1 LTPLCNNHKAKKQK
15 RLLLSRITKSQ
26 QSFFIN
32 PNSIAAMEFITTAQQ
47 QEMAAATILSVCNI
61 DATNRG
67 NFPEAYIERDDDGN
81 VTGLVGL
88 GQETSTTTGKD
99 TEPNFHWDM
108 PPSIG
113 ELQHLEKLAVYN
125 CRSLPSTIENLT
137 ELKELS
143 LHFCSQM
150 AYLPAEISNLY
161 NLKDVRIHGDTAMQR
176 IIPCLRML
184 PNLRFLYYRSVN
196 GADKFM
202 LRETMVEDLLDPQVE
217 FKHSLEILDVEGGD
231 LLEDDVAELFSK
243 VLPEYPQLQRI
254 FIPNNLIRHL
264 TPILKAH
271 PDVIPPNVR
280 LRQLNLLGN
289 PVLNGTFLEDK
300 DVPTEQASL
309 LKLVTLHE
317 ELTSLGR
324 GITESP
330 LCTTPTLLTLDLNE
344 GGRVLLSKRF
354 RPIPLSVWAIVLE
367 RANQL
372 QGYHP
377 NTNII
382 YHLLRNGPALGK
394 RDFQNDKDKQSPSN
408 GRKRKSDELS

>member
-1 LTPLCNNHKAKKQK
+1 
-15 RLLLSRITKSQ
+15 
-26 QSFFIN
+26 
-32 PNSIAAMEFITTAQQ
+32 MEFITTVDQ

-61 DATNRG
+61 DAANRG
-67 NFPEAYIERDDDGN
+67 NLTEAYVERDGDGN
-81 VTGLVGL
+81 TISLHGL

-108 PPSIG
+108 PDTIG
-113 ELQHLEKLAVYN
+113 ELNHLQSLAVYN
-125 CRSLPSTIENLT
+125 CRSLPPSMGNLT
-137 ELKELS
+137 NLRELS

-150 AYLPAEISNLY
+150 ATLPLELGNLL
-161 NLKDVRIHGDTAMQR
+161 NLTDVRIHGDTAMHR
-176 IIPCLRML
+176 IIPCIRML
-184 PNLRFLYYRSVN
+184 PNLKFLYYRSVN
-196 GADKFM
+196 GADKCM
-202 LRETMVEDLLDPQVE
+202 LRENMVQDLLDPHVQ
-217 FKHSLEILDVEGGD
+217 FKQSLEILDIEGGD
-231 LLEDDVAELFSK
+231 LLEDDVAELFAK
-243 VLPEYPQLQRI
+243 VLPEYPNLQRI
-254 FIPNNLIRHL
+254 FIPKNLIRAL
-264 TPILKAH
+264 TPILKAQ
-271 PDVIPPNVR
+271 PDVIPPTIR

-289 PVLNGTFLEDK
+289 PVLNCTFIEEK
-300 DVPTEQASL
+300 DVPAEQASL

-317 ELTSLGR
+317 ELSSLGR

-354 RPIPLSVWAIVLE
+354 RPIPLSVWPIVLE

-394 RDFQNDKDKQSPSN
+394 RDLKLNKLVVSLNCK
-408 GRKRKSDELS
+408 KRKSDQLE